1 MTEIE
6 DGIPIPGGNKPER
19 WQMDKLRV
27 GESIW
32 VAKLNERTAACNAAR
47 RQGVKYVARAAVKD
61 CVPGHRI
68 WRVAERPVRKPKPKD
83 NPNRLGGF

>member
-1 MTEIE
+1 VTEIE
-6 DGIPIPGGNKPER
+6 SGIPVPGGNKPVR

-27 GESIW
+27 GQSIW

-47 RQGVKYVARAAVKD
+47 RQGVKYVARASVKD
-61 CVPGHRI
+61 GVPGHRI
-68 WRVAERPVRKPKPKD
+68 WRVAGTTKRAVKG